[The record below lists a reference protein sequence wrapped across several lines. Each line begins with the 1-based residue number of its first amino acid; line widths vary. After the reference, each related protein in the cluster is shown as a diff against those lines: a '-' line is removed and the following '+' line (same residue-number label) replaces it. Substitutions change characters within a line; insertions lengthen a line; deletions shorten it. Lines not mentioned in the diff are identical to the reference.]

1 MTERNTSASLALIN
15 GLILSPEA
23 ASGFAE
29 AMAVEGD
36 RIMAIGRDAD
46 IRPLIRAGA
55 RVIDLKGRLAIPAFA
70 DAHIHAVCGGLE
82 HLQCNLY
89 GLLTRDDCLAAVAAN
104 ARMLPD
110 DAWIVGGGW
119 TFESFGIGGPTAA
132 ELDAVSQGRPAF
144 LLNTYH
150 HSAWVNGAAL
160 ARARIDRDTGDP
172 TDGRIERDAGGEP
185 TGTLHDGAIRLVG
198 ELVPTPSQAVLVRAL
213 RTAQA
218 HLHSLGVT
226 SWQDAAVGAAPELGM
241 PDTFDTYCEVADG
254 GLMTARVV
262 GALWWDRRRHIDQ
275 LDDLLARRQAASDGR
290 FRATTVKVMV
300 DGVCETRTA
309 AMSRAYRV
317 NGGGNPDFDRGTLF
331 IEPDRLADAVSRLDA
346 EGFQIHFHAI
356 GDAAV
361 TATLDALARLKAPA
375 AHRHHLAHL
384 QFVKPEDLDRFVS
397 LGAVANCQP
406 LWACNDFTMLDLT
419 LPIIDSEQ
427 ASWQFPIGSLKS
439 RGVPLA
445 FGSDWPISS
454 CDPLQQIHVAVNRR
468 LSRRLGRSGSA
479 ETDQPFLL
487 EEAVSVT
494 DAVSAFTKGTAFVNH
509 EDHIAGVLA
518 TGRLADVAVL
528 DQNIF
533 DIPADGIGNTSVVLT
548 VAGGQVVYGD
558 E

>member
-1 MTERNTSASLALIN
+1 
-15 GLILSPEA
+15 
-23 ASGFAE
+23 
-29 AMAVEGD
+29 
-36 RIMAIGRDAD
+36 
-46 IRPLIRAGA
+46 
-55 RVIDLKGRLAIPAFA
+55 
-70 DAHIHAVCGGLE
+70 
-82 HLQCNLY
+82 
-89 GLLTRDDCLAAVAAN
+89 
-104 ARMLPD
+104 
-110 DAWIVGGGW
+110 
-119 TFESFGIGGPTAA
+119 
-132 ELDAVSQGRPAF
+132 
-144 LLNTYH
+144 
-150 HSAWVNGAAL
+150 
-160 ARARIDRDTGDP
+160 
-172 TDGRIERDAGGEP
+172 
-185 TGTLHDGAIRLVG
+185 
-198 ELVPTPSQAVLVRAL
+198 
-213 RTAQA
+213 
-218 HLHSLGVT
+218 
-226 SWQDAAVGAAPELGM
+226 M
-241 PDTFDTYCEVADG
+241 PDTFDTYRHVARE
-254 GLMTARVV
+254 GLLTARVV
-262 GALWWDRRRHIDQ
+262 GALWWDRRRDIDQ
-275 LDDLLARRQAASDGR
+275 VVDLLARRQAASDGR

-317 NGGGNPDFDRGTLF
+317 NGRGQPDFDRSNLF
-331 IEPDRLADAVSRLDA
+331 IEPDRLADAVSSLDA

-361 TATLDALARLKAPA
+361 TATLDALARLKSPA

-427 ASWQFPIGSLKS
+427 ASWQFPFGSLKS
-439 RGVPLA
+439 RGVPMA
-445 FGSDWPISS
+445 FGSDWPVSS

-494 DAVSAFTKGTAFVNH
+494 DAVSAFTEGTAFVNH

-533 DIPADGIGNTSVVLT
+533 DIPADGIGDTSVVLT
-548 VAGGQVVYGD
+548 VAGGQVVYGH